1 MLKIWV
7 AAKTYISEGF
17 SVNYLISCV
26 QLLVEAKRKELKFKA
41 RQRRA
46 DQAGKEGASH
56 SGSSLAGD
64 DKASESIAFGRRE
77 SICLSPGLSTN
88 GVFMNSDRLNSS
100 MDGGSGK
107 TRKQERF
114 ALGGTSMPTPWAKEL
129 DSNPQQVSTWVG
141 LPRIRPR
148 ARRMPGCGSSMRR
161 SRRARPA
168 TAAVQEGL
176 RTLRRM
182 GRNRHNPSSSQ
193 LATDEQEEKYAAW
206 TWSARL
212 RRSSSSTRGVSTRK
226 WSAVLQQQIA
236 GPYRL
241 PNHPS
246 PFRQSRV

>member
-64 DKASESIAFGRRE
+64 DKASESIAFGRRDAK
-77 SICLSPGLSTN
+77 C
-88 GVFMNSDRLNSS
+88 VWQ
-100 MDGGSGK
+100 GGSGK